1 MTLRLEPP
9 ERLQKALRR
18 LELEPK
24 PSALRQLLPEQEHL
38 PLLSRHLRPR
48 KQSHRRPERPL
59 ALGEQ
64 QASAEQVAPV

>member
-18 LELEPK
+18 LELE